1 MSSATRVA
9 CGLVLA
15 SFVATA
21 MAAAQGTS
29 VQFGV
34 GASLTI
40 PVGDFHADANGDG
53 FKAGWQGIALFE
65 VQPRGSPLG
74 FRLDGTYGE
83 NSSNDQL
90 NADLTAAVGAP
101 TTAKIK
107 LLGGTADVTYH
118 FRRSSGGMAGYL
130 VGGIGVYNVKLAI
143 TSGNTTADS
152 SETKFAWNVGA
163 GVTFAVGAAALFL
176 EARYM
181 DVAKSFEAAKT
192 TFIPIT
198 AGVRFGGK

>member
-74 FRLDGTYGE
+74 FRVDGTYGE
-83 NSSNDQL
+83 NNSNDQL

-107 LLGGTADVTYH
+107 LLGGNADVTYH
-118 FRRSSGGMAGYL
+118 FRRSSGGAAGYL
-130 VGGIGVYNVKLAI
+130 VGVGVYNVKLAV
-143 TSGNTTADS
+143 TSGGVTADS
-152 SETKFAWNVGA
+152 SETKFAWNVGL
-163 GVTFAVGAAALFL
+163 GLTYAVGGAALFF
-176 EARYM
+176 EARYV
-181 DVAKSFEAAKT
+181 DVAKSFDAAKT
-192 TFIPIT
+192 PFIPIT

>member
-9 CGLVLA
+9 CGLVFA
-15 SFVATA
+15 SFVATP

-65 VQPRGSPLG
+65 VEPRGSPLG

-107 LLGGTADVTYH
+107 LLGGTADMTYH

-130 VGGIGVYNVKLAI
+130 VGGVGVYNVKLAV
-143 TSGNTTADS
+143 TSGGVTADS
-152 SETKFAWNVGA
+152 SETKIAWNVGL
-163 GVTFAVGAAALFL
+163 GFTYAVGSAALFF
-176 EARYM
+176 EARYV
-181 DVAKSFEAAKT
+181 DVAKSFDAAKT
-192 TFIPIT
+192 PFIPIT